1 MTKVWQRSSKCS
13 GGECVEVAFDGDE
26 VLLRDGKDPDGAV
39 LRISAEVWEQF
50 VATVKDGEFDG

>member
-1 MTKVWQRSSKCS
+1 MTYDWQRSTACEAS
-13 GGECVEVAFDGDE
+13 GCVEVAFDGGE